1 MFKKYRVSFRLDK
14 FTFLQE
20 RLEFVGYDLNADRN
34 CPDTN
39 KFDMLSDWVLP
50 TTGQSLNSF
59 MGLLA
64 FYDRYV
70 PYLEI
75 QIKPLRQL
83 LKAYFRKAIH
93 PMA

>member
-1 MFKKYRVSFRLDK
+1 
-14 FTFLQE
+14 
-20 RLEFVGYDLNADRN
+20 
-34 CPDTN
+34 
-39 KFDMLSDWVLP
+39 MLSDWVLP

-93 PMA
+93 PMAWSPTLIALFHDIEVFIIS